1 MEFQVLL
8 VLLHRY
14 DVTIK
19 LENLL
24 GTLADT
30 GNPANGKQ
38 SSLGIRQAPLIKRSL
53 EGEIPCTD
61 HHHECMGHQA
71 TYNYIVEAQV
81 MLVLFSLL
89 LHVTHHALKNFTSKC
104 CQ

>member
-8 VLLHRY
+8 ELLHHY

-19 LENLL
+19 L
-24 GTLADT
+24 
-30 GNPANGKQ
+30 ANGKQ
-38 SSLGIRQAPLIKRSL
+38 SSLGIRQAPLIKRL

-61 HHHECMGHQA
+61 HHHECIEHQA
-71 TYNYIVEAQV
+71 TYNCIVEAQV

-89 LHVTHHALKNFTSKC
+89 LHVTHHAFYEDYSA
-104 CQ
+104 